1 MEPKKGPIKV
11 PVRDKR
17 RNSEASAQG
26 SAVATDASSSRSSEG
41 AAAQQPTPPAEASSE
56 EPVSSPSSAS
66 ASTPAVNASEKRDYE
81 DLYLRAVADLENERK
96 RFKIRE
102 SERAERSVRA
112 LIEALL
118 PVLDNFERAIAHGEG
133 GEGVALVFKQ
143 LAAVLEG
150 EGVEE
155 MAAEGAEF
163 DPNLHEAVESRVQ
176 AGLEIPTVIEVHR
189 RGYLL
194 NGQLLRAALVV
205 VGRPEEAEEEQV

>member
-1 MEPKKGPIKV
+1 MEPRKRPIKV

-17 RNSEASAQG
+17 RTTSEASARDIDPERNLD
-26 SAVATDASSSRSSEG
+26 VVDR
-41 AAAQQPTPPAEASSE
+41 E
-56 EPVSSPSSAS
+56 E
-66 ASTPAVNASEKRDYE
+66 KDYE

-102 SERAERSVRA
+102 SERAERSMRA
-112 LIEALL
+112 FIEGLL

-143 LAAVLEG
+143 LAAVLEAD
-150 EGVEE
+150 GVVEIP
-155 MAAEGAEF
+155 AEGAEF
-163 DPNLHEAVESRVQ
+163 DPNLHEAVESRAQ
-176 AGLEIPTVIEVHR
+176 PGLEIPTVIEVHR

-205 VGRPEEAEEEQV
+205 VGRPEDSEEARG

>member
-1 MEPKKGPIKV
+1 MEQKKGPIKV

-17 RNSEASAQG
+17 RAQTPQREGSPAAVLEDTSDTTEVPSAK
-26 SAVATDASSSRSSEG
+26 AATASSP
-41 AAAQQPTPPAEASSE
+41 AAANED
-56 EPVSSPSSAS
+56 V
-66 ASTPAVNASEKRDYE
+66 DYQ

-96 RFKIRE
+96 RFKMRE
-102 SERAERSVRA
+102 SERAERSLRA

-143 LAAVLEG
+143 LAAVLES
-150 EGVEE
+150 EGVVEIPS
-155 MAAEGAEF
+155 EGAEF

-176 AGLEIPTVIEVHR
+176 PGFEIPTVIEVHR

-194 NGQLLRAALVV
+194 KGQLLRAALVV
-205 VGRPEEAEEEQV
+205 VGRPEETEETRE